1 MARVETIFTAEAASE
16 PMVRHNS
23 IGVVEGG
30 LAGDRYQRGT
40 GHYSPFDVCAVTF
53 ISQAAIETIRARYDI
68 DLSDGRHRR
77 NIVVSGVD
85 LRELLETTFQIGD
98 AVFRGTRP
106 RPPCAH
112 VEAVANEDG
121 VARALSEGRGGICA
135 DVVEHGSIAV
145 GDQVEIVEADPRTV
159 GRAIADRLGES
170 NENRTS

>member
-1 MARVETIFTAEAASE
+1 MAHTEAIFTAEAGSE
-16 PMVRHNS
+16 PMKRHES
-23 IGVVEGG
+23 IDAVEGG
-30 LAGDRYQRGT
+30 LAGDRYERGT

-53 ISQAAIETIRARYDI
+53 ISQAAIETVRTRYDI

-77 NIVVSGVD
+77 NIVISEVD
-85 LRELLETTFQIGD
+85 LRELLETTFRIGD

-135 DVVEHGSIAV
+135 DVIEPGSIAV
-145 GDQVEIVEADPRTV
+145 GDQVEIVELDPRTV
-159 GRAIADRLGES
+159 GQAIADRLAEDAGDRS
-170 NENRTS
+170 P

>member
-1 MARVETIFTAEAASE
+1 MTRVKAIFTAEAASE
-16 PMVRHNS
+16 PMNRHES

-40 GHYSPFDVCAVTF
+40 GHYSPFDICEVTF
-53 ISQAAIETIRARYDI
+53 ISQGAIETVRTRYDI

-77 NIVVSGVD
+77 NIVVSEVD
-85 LRELLETTFQIGD
+85 LKELLETTFRIGD

-135 DVVEHGSIAV
+135 DVIEPGPIAV
-145 GDQVEIVEADPRTV
+145 GGRVEIVEADPRTV
-159 GRAIADRLGES
+159 GQAIADRLAEGAD
-170 NENRTS
+170 NRTS